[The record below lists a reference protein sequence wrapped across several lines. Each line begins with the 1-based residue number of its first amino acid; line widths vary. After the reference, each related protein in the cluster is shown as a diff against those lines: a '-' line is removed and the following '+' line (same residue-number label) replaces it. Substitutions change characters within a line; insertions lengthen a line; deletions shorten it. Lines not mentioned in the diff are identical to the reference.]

1 MRLLLVEDNDRLAE
15 LVVKGLVDAGFTLDR
30 VARLDEAAAALATAK
45 FDTVVLDLSLPD
57 GDGGDWLKERRAAGE
72 RVPVLM
78 LTARAATGDKVKGLN
93 SGADDYLAKP
103 FEMAELVA
111 RVKALLRRPGG
122 VLGLTLELGKLRFD
136 TVHRE
141 AFVEDRPLPLS
152 ASELT
157 LLELLLRRSG
167 RVVARR
173 LLEEGLYG
181 FDDEVGPNSLEA
193 HVSRLRKKLEA
204 AEAGV
209 QIHTLARHRLSR
221 RRTQRMNGSLQFRL
235 AWRLALV
242 FSVVILA
249 TSFAILLHRGSGNTD
264 IPARRADGGH
274 RPGQRRALPR
284 RRRQAAIG
292 SAGGSRICL
301 CGGYGRRQAPLRLRQ
316 AAARRSVLLVRRLPA
331 KGRSDARPVA
341 RSTAPSAG
349 WRSASAWTS
358 AAPRAGW
365 RCWAGSSTRNC
376 CRCCCRPCW
385 RGSSSAR

>member
-57 GDGGDWLKERRAAGE
+57 GDGGEWLKERRAAGE

-167 RVVARR
+167 PRGGAAPAGGRTLRFRRRGRAEFAGGPCLAPAQEARR
-173 LLEEGLYG
+173 RRGGRADPY
-181 FDDEVGPNSLEA
+181 A
-193 HVSRLRKKLEA
+193 
-204 AEAGV
+204 
-209 QIHTLARHRLSR
+209 ARHRLSR
-221 RRTQRMNGSLQFRL
+221 RRAQRMNGSLQFRL

-242 FSVVILA
+242 FV
-249 TSFAILLHRGSGNTD
+249 
-264 IPARRADGGH
+264 
-274 RPGQRRALPR
+274 
-284 RRRQAAIG
+284 
-292 SAGGSRICL
+292 
-301 CGGYGRRQAPLRLRQ
+301 GR
-316 AAARRSVLLVRRLPA
+316 
-331 KGRSDARPVA
+331 
-341 RSTAPSAG
+341 
-349 WRSASAWTS
+349 
-358 AAPRAGW
+358 
-365 RCWAGSSTRNC
+365 
-376 CRCCCRPCW
+376 
-385 RGSSSAR
+385 